1 VGARRHD
8 VGTGLRLH
16 RLFVDA
22 ELGPQSTF
30 ELPEAAAHHA
40 ARVLRLADGDTVV
53 LFDGRGGE
61 YEARLVILERGRV
74 SAETGERSDRECESP
89 LHITLVQAISSS
101 DKMDLTI
108 QKAVELGVA
117 AIQPVFSAKSL
128 VRLSGEREAK
138 KLAHWRR
145 IVIAACEQCG
155 RNRLPEVREAMTVEA
170 CSRSASETALRLLL
184 SPEGNAGLKAV
195 KPKAGQ
201 AIVLAAGP
209 EAGFSDSE
217 AQVLQRAGFVPLRLG
232 PRILRTETAALAA
245 LAALNA
251 LAGDF

>member
-1 VGARRHD
+1 VP
-8 VGTGLRLH
+8 

-22 ELGPQSTF
+22 ELRPRASL

-40 ARVLRLADGDTVV
+40 ARVLRLREGEAVV

-61 YEARLVILERGRV
+61 YDALLSMPGRGRV
-74 SAETGERSDRECESP
+74 LAATGERRDVERESP
-89 LHITLVQAISSS
+89 LAVTLLQAVSTG
-101 DKMDLTI
+101 DKMDFTI
-108 QKAVELGVA
+108 QKAVELGVI
-117 AIQPVFSAKSL
+117 AIHPVFSAKSV

-145 IVIAACEQCG
+145 IAIAACEQCG
-155 RNRLPEVREAMTVEA
+155 RNRIPEIREPVALERYRAPEA
-170 CSRSASETALRLLL
+170 AAKVLL
-184 SPEGNAGLKAV
+184 SPAGADRLADVAKS
-195 KPKAGQ
+195 PL
-201 AIVLAAGP
+201 VLAAGP
-209 EAGFSDSE
+209 EAGFSGE
-217 AQVLQRAGFVPLRLG
+217 EEQWLLRAGFAAVRLG

>member
-1 VGARRHD
+1 MTVLQGSSPSRIP
-8 VGTGLRLH
+8 
-16 RLFVDA
+16 RLFVEADLRPA
-22 ELGPQSTF
+22 TTL

-40 ARVLRLADGDTVV
+40 VRVLRLRDGDAVA

-61 YEARLVILERGRV
+61 YPARLSIPGRGRV
-74 SAETGERSDRECESP
+74 QAQTGALCALERESP
-89 LHITLVQAISSS
+89 LAVTLVQAISTS

-117 AIQPVFSAKSL
+117 TIQPVLSAKSV

-145 IVIAACEQCG
+145 IAVAACEQCG
-155 RNRLPEVREAMTVEA
+155 RNRIPEVRAPL
-170 CSRSASETALRLLL
+170 ALDRYRPPAGTKILL
-184 SPEGNAGLKAV
+184 SPSGAGRLADLV
-195 KPKAGQ
+195 KGPV
-201 AIVLAAGP
+201 VLAAGP
-209 EAGFSDSE
+209 ESGFSE
-217 AQVLQRAGFVPLRLG
+217 EEERMLVRAGFAPVRLG
-232 PRILRTETAALAA
+232 PRVLRTETAALAA

>member
-1 VGARRHD
+1 VGLHAVKGAR
-8 VGTGLRLH
+8 VP

-22 ELGPQSTF
+22 LLEPQTRLV
-30 ELPEAAAHHA
+30 LPDDAAHHA
-40 ARVLRLADGDTVV
+40 ARVLRLKDGDPVV

-61 YEARLVILERGRV
+61 YEARLAIHRRDQV
-74 SAETGERSDRECESP
+74 SAEITERRDTERESP
-89 LHITLVQAISSS
+89 LQVTLAQAISSS
-101 DKMDLTI
+101 DKMDFTI

-117 AIQPVFSAKSL
+117 EIHPLLTSKSL
-128 VRLSGEREAK
+128 VRLSGERESK

-145 IVIAACEQCG
+145 VAIAACEQCG
-155 RNRLPEVREAMTVEA
+155 RNRIPEIREPVALERY
-170 CSRSASETALRLLL
+170 CPTAESKILL
-184 SPEGNAGLKAV
+184 SPSGSGKLEDLAKGPV
-195 KPKAGQ
+195 
-201 AIVLAAGP
+201 VLAAGP

-217 AQVLQRAGFVPLRLG
+217 EELLLRTGFQPVRLG